1 MDDVEKLA
9 EEIEEKCSIEGWKD
23 SNGRGCDSCIC
34 SEKVA
39 RFVLRREIEAR
50 LEEHNLTCKICKR
63 PAMYNSGGTYC
74 DRLAELHKQLIKIGE

>member
-39 RFVLRREIEAR
+39 RFILRREIAARMDELTKHISGSQEACLHK
-50 LEEHNLTCKICKR
+50 LERI
-63 PAMYNSGGTYC
+63 
-74 DRLAELHKQLIKIGE
+74 AELRKHLTKIGE

>member
-39 RFVLRREIEAR
+39 RFILRREIEAKI
-50 LEEHNLTCKICKR
+50 EGYEKAKAFFIINEQNSEAFEIINLNI
-63 PAMYNSGGTYC
+63 
-74 DRLAELHKQLIKIGE
+74 AELRKQLEK